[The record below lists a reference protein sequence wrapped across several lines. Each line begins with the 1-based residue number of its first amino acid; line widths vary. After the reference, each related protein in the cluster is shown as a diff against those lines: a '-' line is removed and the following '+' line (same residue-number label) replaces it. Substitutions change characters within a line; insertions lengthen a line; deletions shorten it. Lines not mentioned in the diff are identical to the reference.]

1 MTQERLRTT
10 DDRGSAVVLSVT
22 VCFVFMAGAFVWLST
37 VVDQA
42 VHDRGQATAVAFQ
55 AARAAAQSI
64 DVDAARDG
72 RIAVDPDLAE
82 QAARLATQRLLAAN
96 GDSGRLTSLRID
108 GPRVTVTVEITTTG
122 RVVTGVGSA
131 TARAAFDADSS

>member
-1 MTQERLRTT
+1 
-10 DDRGSAVVLSVT
+10 
-22 VCFVFMAGAFVWLST
+22 
-37 VVDQA
+37 
-42 VHDRGQATAVAFQ
+42 
-55 AARAAAQSI
+55 
-64 DVDAARDG
+64 VDAARDC